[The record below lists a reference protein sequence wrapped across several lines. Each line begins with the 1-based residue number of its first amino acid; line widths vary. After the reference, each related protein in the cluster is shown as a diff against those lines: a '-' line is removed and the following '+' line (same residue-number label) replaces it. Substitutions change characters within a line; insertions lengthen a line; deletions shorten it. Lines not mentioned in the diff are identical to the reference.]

1 MKLSDKQFFVIT
13 ILLHI
18 FFIVN
23 AVFSIRNYQD
33 FFLVSSL
40 VLMIIYMVA
49 VTLIFRRRCVP
60 NKIVE
65 SYCFMI
71 IVQILLFACSN
82 ATGIGPFTVLD
93 LKILSLG
100 SSLALI
106 FYGVALI
113 ISCVTLL
120 VISSIKYL
128 LNK

>member
-18 FFIVN
+18 FFIAN

-65 SYCFMI
+65 SYCLMT
-71 IVQILLFACSN
+71 IVQVLLFACSN

>member
-1 MKLSDKQFFVIT
+1 MKLSNKQFFVIT

>member
-18 FFIVN
+18 FFIAN
-23 AVFSIRNYQD
+23 AVFSIRNFQD

-49 VTLIFRRRCVP
+49 GTLIFRRRCVP

>member
-1 MKLSDKQFFVIT
+1 MKLSNKQFFVIT

-18 FFIVN
+18 FFIAN

>member
-18 FFIVN
+18 FFIAN

-33 FFLVSSL
+33 FFLVLSL

-49 VTLIFRRRCVP
+49 VTLIFRRCYVP
-60 NKIVE
+60 KKIVE
-65 SYCFMI
+65 SYCFMA
-71 IVQILLFACSN
+71 IVQVLLFACSN
-82 ATGIGPFTVLD
+82 ATGVGSFTVLD
-93 LKILSLG
+93 LKTLSLG

-106 FYGVALI
+106 FYGVALM
-113 ISCVTLL
+113 ISCVALL
-120 VISSIKYL
+120 VVSFIKYL

>member
-18 FFIVN
+18 FFIAN

-65 SYCFMI
+65 SYCFMT

-82 ATGIGPFTVLD
+82 ATGIGSFTVLD
-93 LKILSLG
+93 LKTLSLG

-106 FYGVALI
+106 FYGVALM
-113 ISCVTLL
+113 ISCVALL
-120 VISSIKYL
+120 AVSFIKYL

>member
-18 FFIVN
+18 FFIAN

-65 SYCFMI
+65 SYCFMT

-120 VISSIKYL
+120 VISFIKYL

>member
-18 FFIVN
+18 FFIAN

-33 FFLVSSL
+33 FFLVLSL

-65 SYCFMI
+65 SYCFMA
-71 IVQILLFACSN
+71 IVQVLLFACSN
-82 ATGIGPFTVLD
+82 ATGVGPFTVLD
-93 LKILSLG
+93 LKTLSLG

-106 FYGVALI
+106 FYGVALM
-113 ISCVTLL
+113 ISCVALL
-120 VISSIKYL
+120 AVSFIKYL